1 MPDRMRLNWES
12 VEARCV
18 RFAPEGSTRRK
29 MLQILS
35 IILLFEGIS
44 VLILFSYDTAAVGVI
59 SLAVGMLILI
69 LFYPTRRLAEK
80 HVEAVVPKEPPPGI
94 KLLDGIME
102 WIGEPRILVLF
113 GAALIAA
120 VIMYNYRLSSDPKF
134 GDFDT
139 LTFLFGGMLMVY
151 PFARKKYNIEAS
163 FCLFFLGLVVLI
175 LVVPQTL
182 TAISSRAGNSAGG
195 FYVHYMLAEPFA
207 GILNLLG
214 ISASSVGSSVTLVF
228 RDGSANTL
236 SISAYCAGLYSF
248 SIFVS
253 AFISFVLVFERLPK
267 KTTVIVLAAGLVA
280 AYVGNVFRMV
290 IIGVVGYYKGID
302 ALLWTHEN
310 VGWMIFLGWSSV
322 FWYLVMRF
330 ASRSESKVRSDAH

>member
-1 MPDRMRLNWES
+1 MKLNWKA
-12 VEARCV
+12 VEAKCI

-44 VLILFSYDTAAVGVI
+44 VLILFSYDTAAVGVF
-59 SLAVGMLILI
+59 SLALGMLMLI
-69 LFYPTRRLAEK
+69 LFYPTRKPAKRQ
-80 HVEAVVPKEPPPGI
+80 VETVGSKETPPGI
-94 KLLDGIME
+94 KLLNRIMD
-102 WIGEPRILVLF
+102 WIGEPYILVLF
-113 GAALIAA
+113 GAILIAA
-120 VIMYNYRLSSDPKF
+120 VIVYNYRLSSDPKF
-134 GDFDT
+134 GDFDM
-139 LTFLFGGMLMVY
+139 LSFMFGGMVMVY
-151 PFARKKYNIEAS
+151 PFARQKYNIEAS

-175 LVVPQTL
+175 LVVPQTI

-214 ISASSVGSSVTLVF
+214 ITTSSVGSNVTLVSI
-228 RDGSANTL
+228 DGTSINL

-253 AFISFVLVFERLPK
+253 AFISFVLVFERLPP
-267 KTTVIVLAAGLVA
+267 KTTAIVLATGLIA
-280 AYVGNVFRMV
+280 AYAGNVFRMV
-290 IIGVVGYYKGID
+290 IIGVVGYYKGLD
-302 ALLWTHEN
+302 ALLWTHAN
-310 VGWMIFLGWSSV
+310 VGWVIFLAWSSV

-330 ASRSESKVRSDAH
+330 ASRHENNVDADAH